1 MASSAFWHRSML
13 GAYEKEWNR
22 EKGTFRSNCW
32 RRGLESRIF
41 SPTGSEVRPLHWQ
54 QRMSRSGFCTFVG
67 IHKAKMLGEG
77 GNLTLAQDSS
87 CLHAR
92 KCGRKAKKTPPWSWS
107 SQGLPKTGTRT
118 RELRNPSACARRFA
132 ANNKQQATAGVAA
145 GTQSPFLC
153 HKLRACSELERVGKH
168 RE

>member
-1 MASSAFWHRSML
+1 MRKS
-13 GAYEKEWNR
+13 GIGK
-22 EKGTFRSNCW
+22 
-32 RRGLESRIF
+32 RGPLEATAGEEAW
-41 SPTGSEVRPLHWQ
+41 SPEFFLPLEVKSVLSTGSRG
-54 QRMSRSGFCTFVG
+54 MSRSGFCTFVG

-132 ANNKQQATAGVAA
+132 ANNKQQATAVVAA

-153 HKLRACSELERVGKH
+153 HKLRACSELGRVGKY
-168 RE
+168 REEPLGL